1 MLKKAIMTG
10 IIAATVLTAVGLYA
24 SWFRHD
30 KALLGSGTV
39 EARNIRVGSKVGG
52 RIDKV
57 LVREGDSVEAGQ
69 ILVTFDDRELKAT
82 LEQSR
87 ANLEKMERGARAE
100 EIAEARAAAAQAKA
114 DFEQRQNGYRP
125 EEIDA
130 ARAELERAE
139 SDEHRSQLDF
149 QRYDSLVNSGVI
161 SHQQFDTAEA
171 NWKMAVAQRQNLQH
185 KLEELQHG
193 YRPEEIAS
201 AESHYRQTQATLE
214 KLLMEIAARTSRWRA
229 RNMLT
234 TSPVSARHK
243 SWRLQP
249 PTWKCSIFGPAT

>member
-1 MLKKAIMTG
+1 MTG

-57 LVREGDSVEAGQ
+57 LVREGDWVEAGQ

-149 QRYDSLVNSGVI
+149 QRHDSLVKSGVI

-214 KLLMEIAARTSRWRA
+214 KLLNGNRREDIALACA
-229 RNMLT
+229 QH
-234 TSPVSARHK
+234 A
-243 SWRLQP
+243 
-249 PTWKCSIFGPAT
+249 